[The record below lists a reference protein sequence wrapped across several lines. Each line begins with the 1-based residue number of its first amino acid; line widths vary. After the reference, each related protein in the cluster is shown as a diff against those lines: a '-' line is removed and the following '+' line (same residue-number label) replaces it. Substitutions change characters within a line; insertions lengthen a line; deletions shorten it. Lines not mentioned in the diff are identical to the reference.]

1 MHAYIM
7 FVHNLLLWFYQH
19 ITYYSITFI
28 INAYMYFFLL
38 LECYYM
44 LLEDCLQQ
52 RMFASFW
59 NLVCKG
65 NLLHVTDSGRWFI
78 HDSNPKI
85 FVNCERTQVLLVQF
99 DCVKFLLAIKDL
111 NSRYNLLVNKP
122 ELLANIASLTVG
134 DKVEVRF
141 DSKVIP
147 VTAVIRYI
155 GPLGEEKFANYF
167 GIEILVGI
175 E

>member
-1 MHAYIM
+1 M
-7 FVHNLLLWFYQH
+7 
-19 ITYYSITFI
+19 TYYSITFI

-38 LECYYM
+38 LECYM

-85 FVNCERTQVLLVQF
+85 FVNCERTQVSLVQF

-111 NSRYNLLVNKP
+111 NSRYNLLINKP
-122 ELLANIASLTVG
+122 ELLANITSLTVG
-134 DKVEVRF
+134 DKVEVRL
-141 DSKVIP
+141 DSQVIP

-155 GPLGEEKFANYF
+155 GPLGEEKLANHF

-175 E
+175 KYYVSRMETTISDSL